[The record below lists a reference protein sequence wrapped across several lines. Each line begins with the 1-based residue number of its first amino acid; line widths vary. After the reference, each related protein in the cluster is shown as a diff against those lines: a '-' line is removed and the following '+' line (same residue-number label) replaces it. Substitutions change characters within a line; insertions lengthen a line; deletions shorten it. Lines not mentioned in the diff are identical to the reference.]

1 VSYEELIDFQHPEN
15 MKMVKIL
22 WPIVCNL
29 IKKIWLH
36 FCWKMQLIL
45 PFLDLE
51 LKYYDLGILHRDATD
66 DKVTFES
73 AEATLKYVETS
84 TLCLTTA

>member
-1 VSYEELIDFQHPEN
+1 
-15 MKMVKIL
+15 
-22 WPIVCNL
+22 
-29 IKKIWLH
+29 
-36 FCWKMQLIL
+36 MQLIL

-66 DKVTFES
+66 DKVTIES

-84 TLCLTTA
+84 TLCLTTAWCSA